1 MQSLFT
7 TSLSGLGCIQ
17 VQICCLAGQFTF
29 ENDRGSNIDSVDN
42 YQRWS
47 RGNKARGRGQG
58 HKKNLTPR
66 PRIALPRTD
75 ILEAKDSIA
84 AAVGVYRLVNLV
96 FKVFNSANSDAISA
110 IHRIAELKFNE
121 GYNSKFA
128 LDTATSKTKVHN
140 KQIVDHA

>member
-1 MQSLFT
+1 M
-7 TSLSGLGCIQ
+7 
-17 VQICCLAGQFTF
+17 CCLDGQFTF

-47 RGNKARGRGQG
+47 RGNKARGQG

-84 AAVGVYRLVNLV
+84 ATVRVYGLVNLV

-110 IHRIAELKFNE
+110 IHRIVELKFNE

-128 LDTATSKTKVHN
+128 LDTATGFLKQKCTIN
-140 KQIVDHA
+140 K